1 MKRLVSEKEFDQ
13 WVKDMCNSW
22 NYRSSVYAN
31 LKRIDFDT
39 TTMIVNPKTGKTAI
53 AKLHPHDR
61 YVPYIGLAVA
71 WAKYKGLT
79 VPMVAEEL
87 KSYKDLK
94 FGDIFIVKSNIVPTY
109 IYVGIESISCSNVV
123 VVYARRNGSSDE
135 KLDILSAENNTF
147 YRIGNILDK
156 RSD

>member
-1 MKRLVSEKEFDQ
+1 MKRLVFEKEFDQ

-71 WAKYKGLT
+71 WAKYKGIT
-79 VPMVAEEL
+79 VPTAAEEL
-87 KSYKDLK
+87 KSYRDLR
-94 FGDIFIVKSNIVPTY
+94 FGDIFTVKSNISYNY
-109 IYVGIESISCSNVV
+109 IYVGIENTKWGNVV
-123 VVYARRNGSSDE
+123 VARLVRASNE
-135 KLDILSAENNTF
+135 KVETFTTDTTF
-147 YRIGNILDK
+147 YRVGNILDK
-156 RSD
+156 RE

>member
-53 AKLHPHDR
+53 AKLHPHDK

-71 WAKYKGLT
+71 WAKYKGIT
-79 VPMVAEEL
+79 VPTIAEEL

-109 IYVGIESISCSNVV
+109 IYVGTENTGFINAVV
-123 VVYARRNGSSDE
+123 ARRNGSSDE
-135 KLDILSAENNTF
+135 KLDMLSAENNTF
-147 YRIGNILDK
+147 YRVGNILNK
-156 RSD
+156 RGD

>member
-22 NYRSSVYAN
+22 NYRSSVYSN
-31 LKRIDFDT
+31 LQRVDFDT
-39 TTMIVNPKTGKTAI
+39 TTMIINQKTGKTAI
-53 AKLHPHDR
+53 AKLHPQDK

-79 VPMVAEEL
+79 VPTVVEEL
-87 KSYKDLK
+87 KSYRDLR

-109 IYVGIESISCSNVV
+109 IYVGIERNSCGASVV
-123 VVYARRNGSSDE
+123 ARRNGLSDE
-135 KLDILSAENNTF
+135 KLYVFRVENNTF
-147 YRIGNILDK
+147 YRVGNILDK
-156 RSD
+156 RGD

>member
-53 AKLHPHDR
+53 AKLHSHDK

-71 WAKYKGLT
+71 WAKYKGIT
-79 VPMVAEEL
+79 VPTVAEEL

-94 FGDIFIVKSNIVPTY
+94 FGDIFIVKPNIVPTY
-109 IYVGIESISCSNVV
+109 IYVGIESNSCGNAVA
-123 VVYARRNGSSDE
+123 ARHSGSSDE
-135 KLDILSAENNTF
+135 KLVLLRAENNTF
-147 YRIGNILDK
+147 YRVGNILDK
-156 RSD
+156 RE

>member
-109 IYVGIESISCSNVV
+109 IYVGIERNSCGVSVV
-123 VVYARRNGSSDE
+123 ARRSGASDE
-135 KLDILSAENNTF
+135 KLDVFRVENNTF
-147 YRIGNILDK
+147 YRVGNILDK
-156 RSD
+156 RE

>member
-13 WVKDMCNSW
+13 WVKDMCDSW
-22 NYRSSVYAN
+22 NYRGSVYNN
-31 LKRIDFDT
+31 LQRVDFDT
-39 TTMIVNPKTGKTAI
+39 TTMIINPKTGKTSI
-53 AKLHPHDR
+53 AKLHPQDK

-94 FGDIFIVKSNIVPTY
+94 FGDIFSVKSNIVPTY
-109 IYVGIESISCSNVV
+109 IYVGIERSQFVI
-123 VVYARRNGSSDE
+123 ARQNRSSDE
-135 KLDILSAENNTF
+135 ELVTFSANNNTF
-147 YRIGNILDK
+147 YRVGNILDK